1 MGRRLTDKER
11 KQILADYVSC
21 RNYSETARRHNI
33 SKTAVRNI
41 VNADARSSE
50 MFQQKAE
57 ENTQDVL
64 AFMDSQRET
73 KKRLIGKIL
82 AAMEAKAEN
91 VDTFTN
97 IKDLATAYGIIL
109 DKELKYREIKRDE
122 DGNKDPLEI
131 VIRRPDDA

>member
-1 MGRRLTDKER
+1 MAKRLTDEQR
-11 KQILADYVSC
+11 KTIAADYCISQ
-21 RNYSETARRHNI
+21 NYSEVARKHGI

-41 VNADARSSE
+41 ITADADSSE
-50 MFQQKAE
+50 KFRQKAE

-64 AFMDSQRET
+64 AYMDSQRET

-91 VDTFTN
+91 VDMFTS

-109 DKELKYREIKRDE
+109 DKEFKFMDAAKESEKPEPVEIILRREE
-122 DGNKDPLEI
+122 
-131 VIRRPDDA
+131 